1 MKQYE
6 IETKL
11 HDVIKLLPPHKL
23 KIALDFLEDLTI
35 NDEDE
40 TKLLLKEPG
49 FLEDYKQAKKD
60 IQTGNTVNWKDI
72 KRNV

>member
-11 HDVIKLLPPHKL
+11 HNVIKLPPPHKL

-60 IQTGNTVNWKDI
+60 IQMGNTVNWKDI